1 MSAPSWLTGKA
12 DSASMAS
19 LLERIREQVDVTTVD
34 ELFLFPMRKV
44 SGVESTVF
52 VLSLHEADDTRRVLT
67 AHVRA
72 TRNKRGEPAIET
84 KFDDQGTI
92 PADRIPRVIDGVL
105 RRLKEDFATP
115 PSTARIDGDPARWH
129 ALGEVLMSIKASEP
143 LPEVLLRDERAA
155 SAATNVDEEPA
166 ADGVQPDD
174 EAGPDDVDEGNGD
187 ELGN

>member
-1 MSAPSWLTGKA
+1 VSAPSWLTGKA

-52 VLSLHEADDTRRVLT
+52 VLSLHEADDTRRVVT

-105 RRLKEDFATP
+105 RRLKENFATP
-115 PSTARIDGDPARWH
+115 PSTAFIGGSQERWH
-129 ALGEVLMSIKASEP
+129 ALGEVLMSIKATDA
-143 LPEVLLRDERAA
+143 LPEVLLADERATRRHDT
-155 SAATNVDEEPA
+155 SEPDSGTQERDSESLPEDEV
-166 ADGVQPDD
+166 G
-174 EAGPDDVDEGNGD
+174 G
-187 ELGN
+187 

>member
-1 MSAPSWLTGKA
+1 MNRPSWLTGKA

-19 LLERIREQVDVTTVD
+19 LLERIRGLIDVTTVD
-34 ELFLFPMRKV
+34 ELFLFPMRRV

-52 VLSLHEADDTRRVLT
+52 VLSIHDRDDTRRVIT

-84 KFDDQGTI
+84 KLDEQGTI

-105 RRLKEDFATP
+105 KRLKEDFATP
-115 PSTARIDGDPARWH
+115 PSTARIDGKPERWH
-129 ALGEVLMSIKASEP
+129 ALGEVLMGIKAGEP
-143 LPEVLLRDERAA
+143 LPEVLLADDAAEMRDETPEG
-155 SAATNVDEEPA
+155 ATEMRDGEARRDDEE
-166 ADGVQPDD
+166 
-174 EAGPDDVDEGNGD
+174 GNRD